1 VAPERLH
8 LLGYT
13 PGGTN
18 LLTNEW
24 VDSFVNVVPAQTL
37 TVGDTVG
44 DRTVNANRIYGVAQ
58 KGVRVIEGLNINAP
72 SVLGYSFGVASPNQ
86 AGNVIAFPQRIISF
100 IESLFAGGTTLQYA
114 TASLVNG
121 AWTWSTP
128 IRAPDGDPTVSQD
141 GVATNA
147 GVRNFIMS
155 KAFQF
160 YVGHEIHHSLD
171 LTPDV
176 QGTKTTSYGHHFA
189 PGTGDCLDQA
199 ITTTSKSGVVTFYI
213 PSICGN
219 ADQTNFVIR

>member
-1 VAPERLH
+1 
-8 LLGYT
+8 
-13 PGGTN
+13 
-18 LLTNEW
+18 
-24 VDSFVNVVPAQTL
+24 VPAQTL
-37 TVGDTVG
+37 TIGDTAT
-44 DRTVNANRIYGVAQ
+44 DRTVNPNRLYGLLGQ

-86 AGNVIAFPQRIISF
+86 AGNVIVFAQRIITY
-100 IESLFAGGTTLQYA
+100 IESLFVGATTLRYS

-121 AWTWSTP
+121 AWTWSSPTA
-128 IRAPDGDPTVSQD
+128 APDGDPAVAQD

-147 GVRNFIMS
+147 GVRNFILS

-176 QGTKTTSYGHHFA
+176 QGTKNTSYGHHFA

-199 ITTTSKSGVVTFYI
+199 ITTTVKSGTVTFYI
-213 PSICGN
+213 PSICGT
-219 ADQTNFVIR
+219 ADQTNFAIR